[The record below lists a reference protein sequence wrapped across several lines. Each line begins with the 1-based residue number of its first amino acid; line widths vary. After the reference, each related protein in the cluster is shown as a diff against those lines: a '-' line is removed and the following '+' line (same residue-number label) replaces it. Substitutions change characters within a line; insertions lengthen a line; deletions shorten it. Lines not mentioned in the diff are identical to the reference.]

1 MPPTLAPPAIAARPA
16 SLFLDP
22 PYAQGLAER
31 ALLSAV
37 SGGWLAPGA
46 VAVIEE
52 RKGVS
57 VTLPDSFA
65 LLDRRTWGDTEVT
78 FAKVS
83 ARSAQGHQ

>member
-1 MPPTLAPPAIAARPA
+1 M
-16 SLFLDP
+16 
-22 PYAQGLAER
+22 AER

-37 SGGWLAPGA
+37 AGGWLAPGA

-83 ARSAQGHQ
+83 ACSAQEHQ